1 MVGNWQAEE
10 SSFPRVLQGR
20 HKTKWHS
27 LVRTKPETREGVPQ
41 RCLSLWVV
49 GSGAE
54 LQTGGRLQRAVQK
67 LRPKSP
73 VTCLDRDPILPCH
86 VISCSFK
93 REPCYVRGWGGLHI
107 NKSLSSCQQC
117 DVHLWFNQLNSELR
131 DWGQEAKSVMK
142 GKTGEDRISGAWLA
156 CGRQ

>member
-20 HKTKWHS
+20 HKTKRHS
-27 LVRTKPETREGVPQ
+27 MVRTKPETLGVPH
-41 RCLSLWVV
+41 RCLSLWGV

-54 LQTGGRLQRAVQK
+54 LKTGGRLQRAVQK
-67 LRPKSP
+67 LRLKSP
-73 VTCLDRDPILPCH
+73 VTCLVRDPILPSH

-93 REPCYVRGWGGLHI
+93 REPCYVAGAGGEGLHI

-117 DVHLWFNQLNSELR
+117 DVHL
-131 DWGQEAKSVMK
+131 V
-142 GKTGEDRISGAWLA
+142 I
-156 CGRQ
+156 

>member
-27 LVRTKPETREGVPQ
+27 LVRTEPETREGVPQ
-41 RCLSLWVV
+41 RCLSLWAV

-93 REPCYVRGWGGLHI
+93 REPCYMVWGGGCILINPYLHVNSVI
-107 NKSLSSCQQC
+107 CTW
-117 DVHLWFNQLNSELR
+117 WFNQLNSELR